1 MAKVKGKAPASWF
14 YWKDFDIDTRN
25 MTLEM
30 VGAWMRIMT
39 HLHFSKTRGEKIQS
53 IEAWAGVLGVS
64 KNKTENVI
72 LKLRECD
79 VGIVKKLRG
88 KTQITSRRMVQEE
101 AEKRKER
108 QNKWNQRHANS
119 TK

>member
-1 MAKVKGKAPASWF
+1 MAKGKAPASWF
-14 YWKDFDIDTRN
+14 YWKDFEIDTRN

-30 VGAWMRIMT
+30 VGAWMRILT

-53 IEAWAGVLGVS
+53 LEAWSGVLSSS
-64 KNKTENVI
+64 KKKADNII
-72 LKLRECD
+72 LKLKECD
-79 VGIVKKLRG
+79 VGIVKKLRN
-88 KTQITSRRMVQEE
+88 KIKITSRRMVQEE

-108 QNKWNQRHANS
+108 EKKWNQRHANS